1 MTGEYR
7 SQFII
12 EQNPANILFVR
23 NSYNPGNCKMSD
35 IVPFNLVTG
44 TGKCNPDTTNKLVY
58 NATGEIVAR
67 KIKNTL

>member
-1 MTGEYR
+1 MEAYNLCTLNNLKKNMTGEYR

-35 IVPFNLVTG
+35 IVPFN
-44 TGKCNPDTTNKLVY
+44 
-58 NATGEIVAR
+58 
-67 KIKNTL
+67 